1 LVPLQLYSQGRLTEF
16 LEATPHS
23 CDFAVRILRVRALLR
38 LLKPKEALD
47 EIVELR
53 PTTSDEDAL
62 LHALESVCH
71 SANRHVD
78 MARRALGRIRP
89 RELPPEVQ
97 FEIANA
103 RFTIGWSQKSTA
115 VMEAA
120 LASVD
125 VREEPA
131 LYGLWLLRRSWLAS
145 AQGRFEEQLDWLQ
158 QTCTFV
164 AETPGAY
171 DAYVLA
177 HATQALV
184 HLVREIAAPAA
195 YAFAQHV
202 ADTLEWS
209 DDLKEQQFLTL
220 RGLAWAS
227 ALRGSHE
234 RALEYSY
241 AARDLAPTPLWITAC
256 YADQAYLA
264 RMAGQQTSAGAM
276 LRHSVKS
283 SLAMNWNTDT
293 EERIALLNLIE
304 LAADEDPDGAERLF
318 GVYDAIETPLAPRLA
333 LAQDGRL
340 QAMENYVRATLYAAC
355 GRRPEAISLLRDA
368 FPVFQSMKYGW
379 RAAATALLLHSLT
392 DERTW
397 LQNASEA
404 VAEFSESS
412 VARDIQRRVAELDD
426 TRLES
431 LTRAQRKVFD
441 LLCEGMSDKAIGE
454 TLGISPDTVK
464 NHAARVRS
472 TFGVRSRAALIA
484 SIHQKAS

>member
-1 LVPLQLYSQGRLTEF
+1 LVPVHLYSQGRLTEF
-16 LEATPHS
+16 LEATDRS
-23 CDFAVRILRVRALLR
+23 CDFTVRILRVRAWLR
-38 LLKPKEALD
+38 LLKPTEALD

-71 SANRHVD
+71 SANGHVD

-97 FEIANA
+97 YEIANA
-103 RFTIGWSQKSTA
+103 RFTIGWSQKSIA
-115 VMEAA
+115 AMEAA

-125 VREEPA
+125 VSEEPA
-131 LYGLWLLRRSWLAS
+131 LQGLWLLRRSWLAS
-145 AQGRFEEQLDWLQ
+145 AQGNFAEQVEWLQ
-158 QTCTFV
+158 QACTYV

-184 HLVREIAAPAA
+184 HLVREIAAPQA

-202 ADTLEWS
+202 ADTLEWT
-209 DDLKEQQFLTL
+209 DDLKEQHFLTL

-264 RMAGQQTSAGAM
+264 RMAGQQTSADAM
-276 LRHSVKS
+276 LRHSAKT
-283 SLAMNWNTDT
+283 SLKMNWNTDT

-304 LAADEDPDGAERLF
+304 LAADENQNDALELMAK
-318 GVYDAIETPLAPRLA
+318 YDSIETALSPRLA

-340 QAMENYVRATLYAAC
+340 GAMENYVRATLYAAC
-355 GRRPEAISLLRDA
+355 GRRPEAISLLREA

-397 LQNASEA
+397 LQSASEA

-441 LLCEGMSDKAIGE
+441 LLCEGKSDKAIGE

-484 SIHQKAS
+484 TIHQKAS